1 MSRELWIG
9 LLMLFCSSVGFITN
23 WMIVVLIYQTTRLKQ
38 PFAILTVALAV
49 IDATFSTLYLFYAT
63 PMVLFKISIFESY
76 SAICGFVLMLCY
88 NAGTI
93 IHFVISLNRF
103 LAVFTP
109 ILYHKIFNVLFTKY
123 ITLCVLIYTCIII
136 TLFFGILGCENYYN
150 PAVVAFSYSRQP
162 ICSVFAF
169 YGDFCEVLI
178 LTVVGAAMDLITIW
192 KVLKMRIRTER
203 GQKDLN
209 FLKQSLSQT
218 FFVLTIVICFTWG
231 PKLTTGND
239 LTFLFSSI
247 LWSAVH
253 CFDGVFT
260 LIFNGEVRQKLKTGS
275 QVRSSFVSGAKSFF

>member
-63 PMVLFKISIFESY
+63 PMVLF
-76 SAICGFVLMLCY
+76 
-88 NAGTI
+88 
-93 IHFVISLNRF
+93 
-103 LAVFTP
+103 
-109 ILYHKIFNVLFTKY
+109 VLFTKY

-178 LTVVGAAMDLITIW
+178 LTVAGAAMDLITIW